1 MQVSYDKEGNV
12 LHVTTEAPKATA
24 ASLLDDPG
32 IAVELVAWNG
42 HEIVG
47 VIVMGA
53 SVYIPLGLGYD
64 SETDTLI
71 MGTKTSDPALVTET
85 GDFVGYWQVDEENP
99 DGARDPIGVALK
111 CASKHLAEVLAEVR
125 R

>member
-1 MQVSYDKEGNV
+1 MLVSYDKEANV

-32 IAVELVAWNG
+32 IAVELVTWDG

-47 VIVMGA
+47 LIVMGA
-53 SVYIPLGLGYD
+53 SAYIPLGLGYD
-64 SETDTLI
+64 SDTDTLF
-71 MGTKTSDPALVTET
+71 MGMKTSDPAHITET
-85 GDFVGYWQVDEENP
+85 GDFVGYWQLDEDNP
-99 DGARDPIGVALK
+99 NGACDPIGVALK
-111 CASKHLAEVLAEVR
+111 HASKHLAEVLAEVR

>member
-1 MQVSYDKEGNV
+1 MQVSYDKEANV

-32 IAVELVAWNG
+32 IAVELFTRDG
-42 HEIVG
+42 HDIAG
-47 VIVMGA
+47 LIVMGA
-53 SVYIPLGLGYD
+53 SVYLPLGLGYD

-71 MGTKTSDPALVTET
+71 MGTKASDPTLITET
-85 GDFVGYWQVDEENP
+85 GDFVGYWQVDEDNP
-99 DGARDPIGVALK
+99 NGARDPIGVALK
-111 CASKHLAEVLAEVR
+111 HASKHLAKVLAEVR